1 MDEQTRLTDG
11 DRKYLAALAAL
22 DGRASTRELRK
33 RVDDCDDRAV
43 RYRHN
48 RHQRL
53 GTVEIHRDDDRT
65 PVNVSPMKVAELTD
79 KGRAIIAKG
88 ATAEEEI
95 EQTAEEQVEELAERI
110 SELEDTMDGAF
121 PWMREVIA
129 RVRRLETAFEDITDE
144 SVEAYGE
151 VEEYE

>member
-1 MDEQTRLTDG
+1 MNESTRLTES
-11 DRKYLAALAAL
+11 DRKYLAALATL

-33 RVDDCDDRAV
+33 RVDSWDDRAV

-53 GTVEIHRDDDRT
+53 GTVEIHRDKDRT

-88 ATAEEEI
+88 GTAEEEI

-110 SELEDTMDGAF
+110 AELEDTMEGAF
-121 PWMREVIA
+121 PWMREVLA
-129 RVRRLETAFEDITDE
+129 RVRRLEAAFEDITDE
-144 SVEAYGE
+144 SIEVYGE